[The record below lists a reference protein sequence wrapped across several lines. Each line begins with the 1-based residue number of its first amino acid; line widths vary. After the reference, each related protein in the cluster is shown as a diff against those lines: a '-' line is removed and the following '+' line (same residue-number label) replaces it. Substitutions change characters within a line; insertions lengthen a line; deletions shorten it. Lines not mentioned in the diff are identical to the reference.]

1 MAENFV
7 PMSDSVWDQMEED
20 SAINGNFYAP
30 EVGKINQVL
39 ILTDPVR
46 GMTEYKTQK
55 EQKVQYQMLVAP
67 LENGKTGEPKIWGV
81 KAKSA
86 YQQLVAIVKTNRVN
100 SLEGAVLQ
108 VVVTMKAGSSG
119 GNFREYSI
127 LPVSMPTAESIAT
140 MKRQYP
146 LDSMHEMAPKV
157 VDEIKAR
164 RSRQMATAPAQA
176 QQNAQPVGVTQ

>member
-1 MAENFV
+1 
-7 PMSDSVWDQMEED
+7 MEED

-67 LENGKTGEPKIWGV
+67 VENGKTGEPKIWGV

-100 SLEGAVLQ
+100 SLVGATLQ
-108 VVVTMKAGSSG
+108 IVVTMKASNAGSS
-119 GNFREYSI
+119 FREYSI
-127 LPVSMPTAESIAT
+127 LPVAMATEQSIALAA
-140 MKRQYP
+140 KQYP
-146 LDSMHEMAPKV
+146 LEKLHEIAPKV

>member
-7 PMSDSVWDQMEED
+7 PMSDASVWDQMEED

-67 LENGKTGEPKIWGV
+67 MENGKTGEPKIWGV

-86 YQQLVAIVKTNRVN
+86 YQQLVAIVKTNRVT

-108 VVVTMKAGSSG
+108 VVVSMKSGNAGNS
-119 GNFREYSI
+119 FRDYSI
-127 LPVSMPTAESIAT
+127 LPVSMPTAESKAT
-140 MKRQYP
+140 TRQQYP
-146 LDSMHEMAPKV
+146 LDAMREMAPKII
-157 VDEIKAR
+157 DEVKAR
-164 RSRQMATAPAQA
+164 RARQVVTAPAQ
-176 QQNAQPVGVTQ
+176 QTAQPVGATQ